1 MDFGLKN
8 KYDLIFCGGGLST
21 LIFLNKIIS
30 DNYFDD
36 KSILVIEKDPN
47 LIPKKTW
54 SFWEKK
60 DSYWNDFIIKSWD
73 KIVFKTQ
80 NVSIER
86 NLTNMNY
93 KMIKS
98 ESFYNHIYDKV
109 KRQPNIIIKK
119 GVVENIEEHNDFV
132 VVKTINETF
141 KAGKVLNSIPD
152 NSYKTNLNFPVL
164 LQHFVGWTIQTKENL
179 FDADIATLMD
189 FSIDQNNQT
198 RFFYILPIS
207 KNEALV
213 EFTLFSKNLLDD
225 KEYKTEINN
234 YLESSEIKD
243 FKIKSKER
251 GVIPMTCFPFDNA
264 NTKNLVNIGTAGGWT
279 KPSSGYTFR
288 FIDKYSDKLI
298 DFIKSEKSFKKFKLR
313 DRFWFYDLLFIDVLY
328 YQNHLGSS
336 LFENM
341 FKKNKFKSIFRFL
354 DNESSLIEE
363 LKVIYSFPKWVFIKS
378 FFKNIPKIISAYL

>member
-1 MDFGLKN
+1 MKN

-73 KIVFKTQ
+73 KIVFKSQ
-80 NVSIER
+80 NVSIKR

-98 ESFYNHIYDKV
+98 ESFYNNIYDKV

-119 GVVENIEEHNDFV
+119 GVVENIKEHNDFV

-234 YLESSEIKD
+234 YLESSELKD
-243 FKIKSKER
+243 FKIKSKEK

>member
-1 MDFGLKN
+1 MKN

-60 DSYWNDFIIKSWD
+60 DSYWNDFIKKSWD
-73 KIVFKTQ
+73 KIVFKSQ
-80 NVSIER
+80 NVSIKR

-98 ESFYNHIYDKV
+98 ESFYNNIYDKV

-119 GVVENIEEHNDFV
+119 GVVENIKEHNDFV

-234 YLESSEIKD
+234 YLKSSEIKD
-243 FKIKSKER
+243 FKIKSKEK

>member
-1 MDFGLKN
+1 MKN

-73 KIVFKTQ
+73 KIVFKSQ
-80 NVSIER
+80 NVSIKR

-119 GVVENIEEHNDFV
+119 GVVENIKEHNDFV

-164 LQHFVGWTIQTKENL
+164 LQHFVGWTIQTEENL

-243 FKIKSKER
+243 FKIKSKEK

>member
-1 MDFGLKN
+1 MKN

-60 DSYWNDFIIKSWD
+60 DSYWNDFIIKSWN
-73 KIVFKTQ
+73 KIVFKSQ

-152 NSYKTNLNFPVL
+152 DSYKTNLNFPVL

-264 NTKNLVNIGTAGGWT
+264 NSRNFINIGTAGGWT

>member
-1 MDFGLKN
+1 MKN

-73 KIVFKTQ
+73 KIVFKSQ
-80 NVSIER
+80 NVSIKR

-98 ESFYNHIYDKV
+98 ESFYNNIYDKV

-119 GVVENIEEHNDFV
+119 GVVENIKEHNDFV

-243 FKIKSKER
+243 FKIKSKEK

-264 NTKNLVNIGTAGGWT
+264 NTKNLLNIGTAGGWT